1 MNKTTSLLSLLAA
14 LAAASATAVE
24 LPHVFGDNMVLQR
37 GQRVP
42 VWGTGAPGETVEVR
56 FAGQTARAV
65 VGDDGA
71 WRVDLR
77 PLEASAEGAEF
88 RVRGANEIVYTNVV
102 VGEVWFCWGR
112 ATWSIPSTA
121 GAG

>member
-1 MNKTTSLLSLLAA
+1 MTRTTFLSLLAA
-14 LAAASATAVE
+14 LAAASVSAVE

-56 FAGQTARAV
+56 FAGQTAQAR

-71 WRVDLR
+71 WRRDLR
-77 PLEASAEGAEF
+77 PLEASAAGADL
-88 RVRGANEIVYTNVV
+88 RVRGATAIV
-102 VGEVWFCWGR
+102 
-112 ATWSIPSTA
+112 
-121 GAG
+121 